1 MNTGRKNNT
10 LVLQAVEGEII
21 PEEQTFQASL
31 RQAIFNGVTETDV
44 SDVVKQITAKAK
56 AGDTQAQKM
65 FFEYVL
71 GTKNKPSNI
80 NVTNNFQNV
89 EQAARLRRAE

>member
-10 LVLQAVEGEII
+10 LVLQAVEGQIV

-31 RQAIFNGVTETDV
+31 RQAIYDGVSASDV

-80 NVTNNFQNV
+80 NVTNNFVDV
-89 EQAARLRRAE
+89 EQAARLRMAQ